1 MTSIR
6 KETTQCPG
14 SSSVTPY
21 QTSVSFMPLWR
32 LEIQEET
39 EAVSVYIP
47 VSVGELVDKITIM
60 SIRTVRGGE
69 IMGHISYDVY
79 NELRDLEAC
88 FSEIKRRL
96 TDLDADKLLTLRD
109 KLRIVNES
117 LWELEDEI
125 RKSEANKD
133 FGESF
138 IEISRSIYKTND
150 RRSELKAE
158 INELTGSAIKEYKHY
173 VKYEKED

>member
-1 MTSIR
+1 
-6 KETTQCPG
+6 
-14 SSSVTPY
+14 
-21 QTSVSFMPLWR
+21 
-32 LEIQEET
+32 
-39 EAVSVYIP
+39 
-47 VSVGELVDKITIM
+47 VDKITIM
-60 SIRTVRGGE
+60 SIRAVRGGE

-138 IEISRSIYKTND
+138 IGISRSIYKTNE
-150 RRSELKAE
+150 RRK
-158 INELTGSAIKEYKHY
+158 
-173 VKYEKED
+173 